1 MCCILCCCC
10 NWCNPYSSKCVE
22 ISILILSITSFLASM
37 IGLFFVNKKHIS
49 TEAYA
54 CLLIVILFS
63 VLLIISIILILIWR
77 LKSQINNKRNF
88 AGAAFSK
95 IGLISTIFCLLF
107 TAIWESLS
115 ISNFYDLNNP
125 CQSVERTDIKIDN
138 NTNLLNLLIRR
149 NRRVLL
155 TYEENKEEFCLENPK
170 YKINV
175 VSTSEYIYLWVSASA
190 LELILLVLLY
200 FWYNDFRR
208 IKYLVDGQLVDSNT
222 KETKIKYDSK
232 KSNFNNKFNLM
243 LYGRDYVAHYD
254 IFGRPIF
261 NMQKRK
267 SKPEIINNSRNNLDN
282 KLNYPRIKDRGMIMG
297 KYNLGKS
304 IARTE
309 SKLSRDELYLNEV
322 KTESVIKNTLK
333 ELDDISVSLQKIN
346 IILNRS
352 VKIGAVKGSKANSFK
367 AWARKSKE
375 QANNAVKLKEKVS
388 TKYNKDVKDYPIK
401 LLDDRIAELEKKIA
415 AMGN

>member
-222 KETKIKYDSK
+222 KETKIKYDNK

-282 KLNYPRIKDRGMIMG
+282 KLNYPRIKDIKSIKNHNYEKDIYKNKEKIVNEKIAYFANNKNNNIFNSERADI
-297 KYNLGKS
+297 YNL
-304 IARTE
+304 
-309 SKLSRDELYLNEV
+309 KLSN
-322 KTESVIKNTLK
+322 IKN
-333 ELDDISVSLQKIN
+333 IN
-346 IILNRS
+346 IKNSRNLNFS
-352 VKIGAVKGSKANSFK
+352 KNSSKANVIDNSI
-367 AWARKSKE
+367 S
-375 QANNAVKLKEKVS
+375 NNEK
-388 TKYNKDVKDYPIK
+388 
-401 LLDDRIAELEKKIA
+401 
-415 AMGN
+415 

>member
-10 NWCNPYSSKCVE
+10 NWCNTYSSKCVE
-22 ISILILSITSFLASM
+22 ISILILSFTTLVASLVV
-37 IGLFFVNKKHIS
+37 LFFVNKNHIS

-54 CLLIVILFS
+54 CILIVILFS

-77 LKSQINNKRNF
+77 FKSKINNERNF

-107 TAIWESLS
+107 TAIWESIS

-125 CQSVERTDIKIDN
+125 CQSVERSEIKIEN

-170 YKINV
+170 YKINI
-175 VSTSEYIYLWVSASA
+175 VSTSEYIYLWVSASI
-190 LELILLVLLY
+190 LELMLLVLLY

-222 KETKIKYDSK
+222 KETKIKYDNK
-232 KSNFNNKFNLM
+232 KANFNNKFNLM

-267 SKPEIINNSRNNLDN
+267 SKPEIINNIRKNLENNINYPKIKNIKNSKNHNYEKDIFKNKEKIDIEKMVYFENNNNIYSSERADIYNLKLSNIKNINIKNSRN
-282 KLNYPRIKDRGMIMG
+282 LNI
-297 KYNLGKS
+297 
-304 IARTE
+304 
-309 SKLSRDELYLNEV
+309 SRN
-322 KTESVIKNTLK
+322 S
-333 ELDDISVSLQKIN
+333 
-346 IILNRS
+346 
-352 VKIGAVKGSKANSFK
+352 SKANVF
-367 AWARKSKE
+367 
-375 QANNAVKLKEKVS
+375 NNSISNNEK
-388 TKYNKDVKDYPIK
+388 
-401 LLDDRIAELEKKIA
+401 
-415 AMGN
+415 

>member
-10 NWCNPYSSKCVE
+10 NWCNTYSSKCVE
-22 ISILILSITSFLASM
+22 ISILILSSTTFIASL
-37 IGLFFVNKKHIS
+37 IGLFFINKKHIS

-54 CLLIVILFS
+54 CLLIVIVFS
-63 VLLIISIILILIWR
+63 VLLIVSIILILVWR
-77 LKSQINNKRNF
+77 FKSKINNQRNS
-88 AGAAFSK
+88 AGSAFSK

-125 CQSVERTDIKIDN
+125 CQSIERSDIKIDN

-170 YKINV
+170 YKVNV
-175 VSTSEYIYLWVSASA
+175 VRTSEYISLWASASI
-190 LELILLVLLY
+190 LELMLLVLLY

-208 IKYLVDGQLVDSNT
+208 IKYLVDGQLIDSNT
-222 KETKIKYDSK
+222 KETKIKYDK
-232 KSNFNNKFNLM
+232 KKTNFNNNFNLM

-267 SKPEIINNSRNNLDN
+267 SKFENINNSRKQLEN
-282 KLNYPRIKDRGMIMG
+282 KINYPKIKDTKNTKNHMYEKDINKNKEKIDIEKIVYFENNNNIYSSERADI
-297 KYNLGKS
+297 YNL
-304 IARTE
+304 
-309 SKLSRDELYLNEV
+309 KLSN
-322 KTESVIKNTLK
+322 IKN
-333 ELDDISVSLQKIN
+333 IN
-346 IILNRS
+346 IKNNRNKNLNIS
-352 VKIGAVKGSKANSFK
+352 KNSSKANEIDNSI
-367 AWARKSKE
+367 S
-375 QANNAVKLKEKVS
+375 NNEK
-388 TKYNKDVKDYPIK
+388 
-401 LLDDRIAELEKKIA
+401 
-415 AMGN
+415 